1 MHWIHILPI
10 HIAKKIQHLVRAS
23 TTYFCGEDMFTT
35 WVYTNIYRTFEYQ
48 HSSPNQNLYSRYS
61 MDCKERS
68 EFWFMR
74 KTSGFPVF
82 TMEVIHQK
90 LDDELILQTLSLQ
103 TGPQHMINSVR
114 KVSSNCWESRTKQVL
129 KIQHHSDVKRVPR
142 KSLEA
147 SIPCVRWRGWSGG
160 QSTAQNLSVGTHK

>member
-1 MHWIHILPI
+1 MHLQQNSVERTCSPHEFILI
-10 HIAKKIQHLVRAS
+10 SI
-23 TTYFCGEDMFTT
+23 
-35 WVYTNIYRTFEYQ
+35 EYQ

-82 TMEVIHQK
+82 TMEVIHQQ
-90 LDDELILQTLSLQ
+90 LDGELIFQ

-114 KVSSNCWESRTKQVL
+114 KVSSNCWESRTKQV
-129 KIQHHSDVKRVPR
+129 KRRFNIIQMSNGCPGNLLRQASHASDEGDDQVDK
-142 KSLEA
+142 
-147 SIPCVRWRGWSGG
+147 
-160 QSTAQNLSVGTHK
+160 AQGKT